1 MQKISTALLAAIGV
15 HQTLSAEQK
24 HDLVV
29 AAVQSTPSAVFAGGA
44 QVVAPPAALHV
55 VGISMNDLLLFSS
68 FAFILLQCGYLVWKW
83 RRDAR
88 RDRERQEDR
97 RNLVRRATPDTDFGE
112 LGAED

>member
-1 MQKISTALLAAIGV
+1 MKKISTALLAAIGV
-15 HQTLSAEQK
+15 HQSLSAEQK

-29 AAVQSTPSAVFAGGA
+29 AAVQTTPGAVAAGGA
-44 QVVAPPAALHV
+44 QVVAPPAAIHV
-55 VGISMNDLLLFSS
+55 AGISMNDVLLFSS

-97 RNLVRRATPDTDFGE
+97 RNLVRRATYDTDFGE

>member
-97 RNLVRRATPDTDFGE
+97 RNLVRRATYDTDLGE
-112 LGAED
+112 LGAEE